1 MLNGSS
7 QKVFTVSAASDRGLV
22 REKNEDYYG
31 IFEPETDELM
41 DEKGLLIVVA
51 DGMGGHLSGGRA
63 SRMAVEV
70 MGEVYF
76 GQAEGNP
83 ADKLADAL
91 DKANSDIFENIGE
104 GKKWVAGTTCTA
116 AVIFPDHFHL
126 AHAGDSRAYLLGK
139 GGIKQLTDDHSA
151 VGEMLREGILNKE
164 EARKHPRR
172 NVITRAVGLNK
183 NIKVD
188 IIESI
193 PFKTGETLMI
203 CSDGLTSMLPED
215 EIGSIISSNEPDKAC
230 QLLVKKA
237 LEAGGEDNVTLVI
250 IRKN

>member
-41 DEKGLLIVVA
+41 DEMGLLVVVA
-51 DGMGGHLSGGRA
+51 DGMGGHLSGGQA

-76 GQAEGNP
+76 EQTDGIP
-83 ADKLADAL
+83 ADNLVDAL
-91 DKANSDIFENIGE
+91 KKANNDIFENIGE

-116 AVIFPDHFHL
+116 AAIFPDHFHI
-126 AHAGDSRAYLLGK
+126 AHAGDSRAYLLGE
-139 GGIKQLTDDHSA
+139 GGIRQLTEDHSA
-151 VGEMLREGILNKE
+151 VGEMMREGILNKE

-172 NVITRAVGLNK
+172 NVITKAVGLSK
-183 NIKVD
+183 EIKAD
-188 IIESI
+188 KIESI

-215 EIGSIISSNEPDKAC
+215 EIGSIISSNEPEKAC
-230 QLLVKKA
+230 QVLVKRA

-250 IRKN
+250 VRKN